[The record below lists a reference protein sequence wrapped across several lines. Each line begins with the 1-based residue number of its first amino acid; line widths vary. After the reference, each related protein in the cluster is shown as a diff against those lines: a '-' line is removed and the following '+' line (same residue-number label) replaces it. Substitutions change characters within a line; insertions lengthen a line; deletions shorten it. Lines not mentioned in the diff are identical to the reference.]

1 MAISKGVW
9 RARTVAAAVA
19 AVLSG
24 AQIDAMAAQPAAA
37 EENLDEITVTGSRIK
52 RDGFEAPSPL
62 TVIDAAQMEKLGQ
75 TNVSEVLASIPQNI
89 STQSENTA
97 GVFPTANVGS
107 NFANLR
113 GLNPIAGTRTLTLVD
128 SRRFV
133 PTSDGG
139 AVDLNV
145 IPSMLISRIETVTG
159 GASAA
164 YGSDAVGGVVNVILD
179 KNFEGVKA
187 QLDYGQTF
195 DGDGKSTH
203 MSLGAG
209 TPFAGDRGHVLFGG
223 EWQDNGGVG
232 DCAEERVWCSES
244 WDFYTNNGIVDPAA
258 SPQRNPTTGALSQ
271 TNRRYL
277 GQPNFIVAPGSK
289 QAYNVSQ
296 GVFRNLSPTPAV
308 LINKKFND
316 EGTAILDMSPG
327 KYVSNLAILP
337 RSGGD
342 GDSTFADSALRVPLE
357 RYSLFTHGSWDFTDT
372 LEGFAEVSYAQR
384 KVNVTQQIA
393 GPRSTFFILKDN
405 AYLPAS
411 VAAIFPTGGQAS
423 LGKDMDETFTG
434 TNSSKASVIRMV
446 AGLSGRIF
454 NTWSWDAY
462 YQYGSNERNQTFD
475 KTRVNDKFAF
485 ALDAVDQGRFQTGV
499 PNGKIVCRATLQP
512 TPSNPATAAAIQG
525 CAPLNLFGLNN
536 VSAAAIDYAYDTA
549 PEDFEYAQQVAAATM
564 SGDLWKGFGAGA
576 LSAAVGAELRKEY
589 GDVTHG
595 DIPNY
600 NQFAFTF
607 GQDYSGTIDVA
618 EVFTEVNL
626 PIFRDKRFANLL
638 EFNGAIRETRNK
650 SHDRDPKNLLP
661 PGTDTTRST
670 DFTSW
675 KMGAVWD
682 PIDWLRIRATRSRD
696 MRAAGFRELFF
707 KAVPTESGTAQ
718 GRVNNPFIGNAN
730 DNTPILN
737 AGNFALAPEKADTWT
752 AGVVFSPGG
761 AAQGLRLSAD
771 WYEIQIRDAIS
782 TTSAQQITNYCYE
795 GQEAFCDRIT
805 FNPAPA
811 VGVPARGDITFI
823 SAGQVNLG
831 RFATRGVDMELDY
844 TLPLSK
850 ISESAA
856 GSLNLRTLAT
866 LVYDMMFQGT
876 PQAALVD
883 YAGQTGT
890 SAFADFANGPKWQ
903 LNGQLTY
910 SLARFSTT
918 LTMRYIP
925 SGSLNATWIGPDD
938 PRYAGLIAAS
948 NSDLTTAVPLN
959 TVNDN
964 TVKSRT
970 YVGLAASYRV
980 PFGSSD
986 GSWEVFGVIN
996 NLLDK
1001 DPPVAPGGNTGPG
1014 TNYPTN
1020 PVYFD
1025 TLGAQFRMGVRVTF

>member
-1 MAISKGVW
+1 MTIAKGVW

-19 AVLSG
+19 AIM
-24 AQIDAMAAQPAAA
+24 ATTQIDAAAPPAEAG
-37 EENLDEITVTGSRIK
+37 NLDEVTVTGSRIK
-52 RDGFEAPSPL
+52 HDGFEAPNPL
-62 TVIDAAQMEKLGQ
+62 TVIDAAQMERLGQ
-75 TNVSEVLASIPQNI
+75 TNVAEVLATIPQNI

-113 GLNPIAGTRTLTLVD
+113 GLNPVAGTRTLTLVD

-145 IPSMLISRIETVTG
+145 IPSALISRIETVTG

-179 KNFEGVKA
+179 KNFTGVKA
-187 QLDYGQTF
+187 QVDYGQTF

-203 MSLGAG
+203 ASLGAG
-209 TPFAGDRGHVLFGG
+209 TSFAGDRGHVLFGG

-232 DCAEERVWCSES
+232 DCAEVRVWCAAS
-244 WDFYTNNGIVDPAA
+244 WDYYTNNGIVDAA
-258 SPQRNPTTGALSQ
+258 ATPQRNPTTGAVSQ

-277 GQPNFIVAPGSK
+277 GQPNFIIAPGSK

-296 GVFRNLSPTPAV
+296 GVFRNLAPTPAA

-316 EGTAILDMSPG
+316 EGTAILDMAPG

-357 RYSLFTHGSWDFTDT
+357 RFSLFTHGNWDFTDT
-372 LEGFAEVSYAQR
+372 LQGFVEVSYAQR
-384 KVNVTQQIA
+384 EVNVTQQIA
-393 GPRSTFFILKDN
+393 GPRSTFYILKDN

-411 VAAIFPTGGQAS
+411 VAALFPAGGQAS

-434 TNSSKASVIRMV
+434 TNSSKASVLRTV
-446 AGLSGRIF
+446 AGLSGKIF
-454 NTWSWDAY
+454 DTWSWDAY

-485 ALDAVDQGRFQTGV
+485 ALDAVDQGRFLNNV
-499 PNGKIVCRATLQP
+499 PNGNIVCRATLQP
-512 TPSNPATAAAIQG
+512 ANAVAATG
-525 CAPLNLFGLNN
+525 CQPLNLFGLNN

-576 LSAAVGAELRKEY
+576 ISAALGAEIRKEY

-595 DIPNY
+595 NIPNY

-618 EVFTEVNL
+618 EAFAEVNAPL
-626 PIFRDKRFANLL
+626 LKNVKFANLL
-638 EFNGAIRETRNK
+638 ELNGAIRETRNK

-661 PGTDTTRST
+661 PGSDKTKTN

-682 PIDWLRIRATRSRD
+682 PVDWLRIRATRSRD

-718 GRVNNPFIGNAN
+718 GRVNNPFNQLAPN
-730 DNTPILN
+730 TLDATPILN
-737 AGNFALAPEKADTWT
+737 AGNFGLAPEKADTWT
-752 AGVVFSPGG
+752 AGIVLSPGG
-761 AAQGLRLSAD
+761 AAEGLRLSAD
-771 WYEIQIRDAIS
+771 WYEIQIHDAI
-782 TTSAQQITNYCYE
+782 TTISAQQIVDFCNQGSE
-795 GQEAFCDRIT
+795 SFCDRVT
-805 FNPAPA
+805 FNPTPNPA
-811 VGVPARGDITFI
+811 TLGPRGDITFI
-823 SAGQVNLG
+823 SAGQGNLG
-831 RFATRGVDMELDY
+831 RFATRGLDLELDY
-844 TLPLSK
+844 TLPLAK
-850 ISESAA
+850 ISSNAA

-866 LVYDMMFQGT
+866 LVYDMLFQAT
-876 PQAALVD
+876 PQATAFD
-883 YAGQTGT
+883 YAGQTGS

-903 LNGQLTY
+903 INGMLTY

-918 LTMRYIP
+918 VSMRYIP

-948 NSDLTTAVPLN
+948 NSDLTTALPVN

-970 YVGLAASYRV
+970 YIGLAASYRV
-980 PFGSSD
+980 PFSSGD
-986 GSWEVFGVIN
+986 GSWEVFGTIN

-1001 DPPVAPGGNTGPG
+1001 DPPIAPGGNTGPG

-1025 TLGAQFRMGVRVTF
+1025 TLGAQFRMGVRVTL

>member
-1 MAISKGVW
+1 MDKAGI
-9 RARTVAAAVA
+9 RCTRVAVAVA
-19 AVLSG
+19 AILAG
-24 AQIDAMAAQPAAA
+24 GQIEALAADTSD
-37 EENLDEITVTGSRIK
+37 EDKLDEVTVTGSRIK
-52 RDGFEAPSPL
+52 RDGFEAPTPL
-62 TVIDAAQMEKLGQ
+62 TVIGAEQMERLGQ
-75 TNVSEVLASIPQNI
+75 TNVAEVLATIPQNI
-89 STQSENTA
+89 STQSETTA

-113 GLNPIAGTRTLTLVD
+113 GLNPVAGTRTLTLLD

-145 IPSMLISRIETVTG
+145 IPSALIQRIESVTG

-179 KNFEGVKA
+179 KDFTGVKA

-195 DGDGKSTH
+195 QGDGKSTH
-203 MSLGAG
+203 VSIGAG
-209 TPFAGDRGHVLFGG
+209 TPFSDGRGHLLFGG

-232 DCAEERVWCSES
+232 DCAEVRVWCQAG
-244 WDFYTNNGIVDPAA
+244 WDYYTNNGLVDPEATA
-258 SPQRNPTTGALSQ
+258 QRNPATGVVDQ
-271 TNRRYL
+271 RNRRYL

-289 QAYNVSQ
+289 QAYNLSQ
-296 GVFRNLSPTPAV
+296 GVFRNLPPTPAV
-308 LINKKFND
+308 LVNKKFND
-316 EGTAILDMSPG
+316 DGTAILDMDPG

-342 GDSTFADSALRVPLE
+342 GDSTYADSALRVPLE
-357 RYSLFTHGSWDFTDT
+357 RYSLFTRGSWEFSDS
-372 LEGFAEVSYAQR
+372 LESFVELAYAQR
-384 KVNVTQQIA
+384 TVNVTQQIA
-393 GPRSTFFILKDN
+393 GPRSTFYILRDN
-405 AYLPAS
+405 AFLPAS
-411 VAAIFPTGGQAS
+411 VAAIFPVNGQAS
-423 LGKDMDETFTG
+423 LGKDMDETFVG
-434 TNSSKASVIRMV
+434 TNRSRAHVMRGV
-446 AGLSGRIF
+446 VGLSGRLF
-454 NTWSWDAY
+454 QTWSWDAY

-485 ALDAVDQGRFQTGV
+485 ALDAVDQGRFLTGV
-499 PNGKIVCRATLQP
+499 PNGNIVCRAVAQN
-512 TPSNPATAAAIQG
+512 NPAAAG
-525 CAPLNLFGLNN
+525 CVPLNLFGLNN
-536 VSAAAIDYAYDTA
+536 VTAAAIDYAYDTA
-549 PEDFEYAQQVAAATM
+549 PEDFEYAQQVAAANM
-564 SGDLWKGFGAGA
+564 SGELWKGIGAGA
-576 LSAAVGAELRKEY
+576 FSAAIGAELRKEY

-607 GQDYSGTIDVA
+607 GQDFSGTIDVA
-618 EVFTEVNL
+618 EAFTELNTPL
-626 PIFRDKRFANLL
+626 LRDRPFANLL
-638 EFNGAIRETRNK
+638 ELNGAVRYTRNK

-661 PGTDTTRST
+661 PGTDKTRT
-670 DFTSW
+670 NDFTTW
-675 KMGAVWD
+675 KIGAIWD
-682 PIDWLRIRATRSRD
+682 PVDWLRVRATRSRD

-737 AGNFALAPEKADTWT
+737 AGNFMLDPEKADTWT
-752 AGVVFSPGG
+752 AGIVLSPGG
-761 AAQGLRLSAD
+761 VAQGLRLSAD

-795 GQEAFCDRIT
+795 GQQAFCDRIT
-805 FNPAPA
+805 FNPNPA
-811 VGVPARGDITFI
+811 NGVTNGDITFI

-831 RFATRGVDMELDY
+831 RFATRGLDLELDY
-844 TLPLSK
+844 TLPLSR
-850 ISESAA
+850 ISEGTP

-903 LNGQLTY
+903 INGMLTY
-910 SLARFSTT
+910 SLANFSTT
-918 LTMRYIP
+918 LTMRYVP

-948 NSDLTTAVPLN
+948 TSNATTAVPLN

-970 YVGLAASYRV
+970 YMGLAATYRI